1 MVKYLSFHNSSF
13 ALRYFLNCKMA
24 KPQCDTHTLLFWWM
38 NILDNLVHPS
48 WVRAKLH
55 GGEGGGSACPL
66 TAPEVHEVSVVHR
79 KSVIV
84 IVMNTKFADN
94 KNDRKGVTGRQGGR
108 QGAGFVSAR
117 AVCHIGIR
125 GWRVTESRRKGVIK
139 LVLEMYVYV
148 GAKVLDQNPPVPGWM
163 VKGQETVF
171 SWVSVP

>member
-1 MVKYLSFHNSSF
+1 M
-13 ALRYFLNCKMA
+13 
-24 KPQCDTHTLLFWWM
+24 
-38 NILDNLVHPS
+38 
-48 WVRAKLH
+48 
-55 GGEGGGSACPL
+55 GGWGRGRGSIPFL

-94 KNDRKGVTGRQGGR
+94 KNDRKGVTGRE
-108 QGAGFVSAR
+108 GAREGVGFVSAR

-125 GWRVTESRRKGVIK
+125 GWRVTESCRKRVIK

-148 GAKVLDQNPPVPGWM
+148 WARVLDQNPPVPGWM

-171 SWVSVP
+171 SWVPVP